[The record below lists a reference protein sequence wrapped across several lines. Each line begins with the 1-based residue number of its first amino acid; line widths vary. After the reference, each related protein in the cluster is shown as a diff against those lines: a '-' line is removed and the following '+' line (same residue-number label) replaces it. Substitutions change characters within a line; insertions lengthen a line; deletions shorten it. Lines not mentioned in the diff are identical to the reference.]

1 MGAKTSPEMLK
12 ARKLIMLG
20 VWPAEA
26 ARKCGITANAVY
38 VSSWYKEWKAGK
50 ELEAI
55 SNACKEVGQ
64 DALP

>member
-26 ARKCGITANAVY
+26 ARKCGLTANAIY
-38 VSSWYKEWKAGK
+38 ISKWYQDRLKEQRAA
-50 ELEAI
+50 LQNEAPP
-55 SNACKEVGQ
+55 V
-64 DALP
+64 P

>member
-26 ARKCGITANAVY
+26 ARKCGLTANAIY
-38 VSSWYKEWKAGK
+38 ISKWYQDRLKEQRA
-50 ELEAI
+50 
-55 SNACKEVGQ
+55 
-64 DALP
+64 ALPNEAKPAP

>member
-12 ARKLIMLG
+12 ARKLIEAG
-20 VWPAEA
+20 VTPAEA
-26 ARKCGITANAVY
+26 ARRASVTANAIY
-38 VSSWYKEWKAGK
+38 ISPWYKEWKAGK

-55 SNACKEVGQ
+55 AIACKEVGG

>member
-26 ARKCGITANAVY
+26 ARKCGLTANAIY
-38 VSSWYKEWKAGK
+38 ISKWYKDRIK
-50 ELEAI
+50 EQRALQQNEAT
-55 SNACKEVGQ
+55 
-64 DALP
+64 PTP